1 MRSKSVIERIQA
13 DSLVQSVV
21 ERYPQTIAIFNRH
34 GLQCAG
40 CYIAPFHT
48 VADTAREYAMPLESL
63 LRDLNQ
69 VLTVP
74 QTARVSLIC
83 PRREVGGVS

>member
-1 MRSKSVIERIQA
+1 MPGKSAVERIRA

-21 ERYPQTIAIFNRH
+21 EHYPQTIAIFNRH

-69 VLTVP
+69 VLSVA
-74 QTARVSLIC
+74 QAAQMRA
-83 PRREVGGVS
+83 

>member
-1 MRSKSVIERIQA
+1 MEGERTATDRIHG

-21 ERYPQTIAIFNRH
+21 EQYPQTIAIFNRH

-48 VADTAREYAMPLESL
+48 VADTAREYALPLEPL

-69 VLTVP
+69 ALTIP
-74 QTARVSLIC
+74 
-83 PRREVGGVS
+83 

>member
-1 MRSKSVIERIQA
+1 MRGEGAQERIQG
-13 DSLVQSVV
+13 DSLVQAVV

-48 VADTAREYAMPLESL
+48 VADTAREYALPLEPL

-69 VLTVP
+69 ALTVS
-74 QTARVSLIC
+74 QTARV
-83 PRREVGGVS
+83 